1 MPGSSTRSN
10 SISLDAIQDVQVYI
24 APYDVKLGNFLGGS
38 INAVTRSGSNNVD
51 GSIYFYGRNAAITG
65 KNRVGDNSK
74 MPSSF
79 EDYIAG
85 GRIGLPVVKTRCSYL
100 PISSTPRERILF
112 FITQVNQ
119 DL

>member
-85 GRIGLPVVKTRCSYL
+85 GRIGLPVVKDKVF
-100 PISSTPRERILF
+100 LF
-112 FITQVNQ
+112 TNFEYTKRTDPVFITQVIP